1 MHDVKL
7 LYRCEAGMMA
17 WQVTSRQEPTVITEK
32 DKEARRVHPNN
43 CSLIN
48 PGAMLTFDEEVK
60 AEMPEYEHDLYDAF
74 RSNNQPIFEDDRQSG
89 SYVMWEIILFNLQIM
104 TSFLAGYSPLLFYSV
119 VVYANSA
126 LLSTMVRTWSYQA
139 WVIEIARPIVIHRL
153 IEAIHLHKHE
163 ENLVAE
169 EETYYLLVEIV
180 RSPELVR
187 AITGSRVR
195 GSAAP
200 ELDGLTES

>member
-1 MHDVKL
+1 
-7 LYRCEAGMMA
+7 
-17 WQVTSRQEPTVITEK
+17 
-32 DKEARRVHPNN
+32 
-43 CSLIN
+43 
-48 PGAMLTFDEEVK
+48 
-60 AEMPEYEHDLYDAF
+60 
-74 RSNNQPIFEDDRQSG
+74 
-89 SYVMWEIILFNLQIM
+89 MWEIILFNLEIM

-139 WVIEIARPIVIHRL
+139 WVIEIARPIIIHRL

-169 EETYYLLVEIV
+169 EETFYLLVEIV

-200 ELDGLTES
+200 ELDGLTESQVKQLKHLDELAAKGFDIQVLKEQILKNSAMPAEDKNQ